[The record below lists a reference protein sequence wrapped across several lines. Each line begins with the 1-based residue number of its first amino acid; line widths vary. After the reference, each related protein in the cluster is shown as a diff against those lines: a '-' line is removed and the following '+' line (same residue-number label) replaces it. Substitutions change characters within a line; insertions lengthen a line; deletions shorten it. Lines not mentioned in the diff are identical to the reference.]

1 MKLLQRKILMLVIS
15 SILISAMMVMVIAFS
30 NYNYIVEENSEQI
43 MQLMCSEKRQTIDE
57 KLLNIE
63 QSVHKLYHF
72 AVDQISETENLWQNE
87 ELYEEHIDSM
97 RDLIY
102 TTAKYTDGAVSVYYR
117 LDSVIKGPT
126 QGVWMVKNANG
137 EFAEYIM
144 TDISYYDKEDIERV
158 GWYYIPIEN
167 GKETWIN
174 PYYNKNMSEEIIS
187 YVIPIILDDQ
197 VIGVVGMDISTSLL
211 YENTKNV
218 IAYKNGYAFL
228 MDHEG
233 NFVYHPEM
241 KRNMITEKFNNE
253 HADLFERSLVSAEQR
268 SVESYR
274 WNGED
279 KKMAAQKLCNG
290 MIFAVSV
297 PENEIRQPQQRVLS
311 DSIAVIAV
319 IMSVFVAVTV
329 SITKVIVKM
338 IYTDVMTRVGNK
350 TAYSECVDTIY
361 KRIRNKEKFN
371 FVVTV
376 IDINDLKKANDTY
389 GHAYGDYLIQS
400 GATIA
405 KNVWGSEA
413 VYRVGGDEF
422 VAVCFDMTKEDAK
435 KKMALMEKEIEDYNL
450 LNNRNPLPLQMGI
463 GMSTYNP
470 ETDKEYMD
478 VFLRAD
484 SAMYE
489 DKKNKKNKNK

>member
-1 MKLLQRKILMLVIS
+1 
-15 SILISAMMVMVIAFS
+15 
-30 NYNYIVEENSEQI
+30 
-43 MQLMCSEKRQTIDE
+43 
-57 KLLNIE
+57 
-63 QSVHKLYHF
+63 
-72 AVDQISETENLWQNE
+72 
-87 ELYEEHIDSM
+87 
-97 RDLIY
+97 
-102 TTAKYTDGAVSVYYR
+102 
-117 LDSVIKGPT
+117 
-126 QGVWMVKNANG
+126 MVKNANG

-218 IAYKNGYAFL
+218 VAYKSGYAFL

-241 KRNMITEKFNNE
+241 KRNMITEEFNNE
-253 HADLFERSLVSAEQR
+253 HAYLFERSLVSAEQR
-268 SVESYR
+268 SVENYR

-279 KKMAAQKLCNG
+279 KKMAAQKLRNG
-290 MIFAVSV
+290 MIFTVSV
-297 PENEIRQPQQRVLS
+297 PEIEIRQPQQRVLS

-361 KRIRNKEKFN
+361 KRIRNREKID
-371 FVVTV
+371 FVVAV

-405 KNVWGSEA
+405 KNVWGSES

-435 KKMALMEKEIEDYNL
+435 KKMAWMEKEIEDYNL

-489 DKKNKKNKNK
+489 DKKKKKNAGRS

>member
-1 MKLLQRKILMLVIS
+1 
-15 SILISAMMVMVIAFS
+15 
-30 NYNYIVEENSEQI
+30 
-43 MQLMCSEKRQTIDE
+43 
-57 KLLNIE
+57 
-63 QSVHKLYHF
+63 
-72 AVDQISETENLWQNE
+72 
-87 ELYEEHIDSM
+87 
-97 RDLIY
+97 
-102 TTAKYTDGAVSVYYR
+102 
-117 LDSVIKGPT
+117 
-126 QGVWMVKNANG
+126 
-137 EFAEYIM
+137 
-144 TDISYYDKEDIERV
+144 
-158 GWYYIPIEN
+158 
-167 GKETWIN
+167 
-174 PYYNKNMSEEIIS
+174 
-187 YVIPIILDDQ
+187 
-197 VIGVVGMDISTSLL
+197 
-211 YENTKNV
+211 
-218 IAYKNGYAFL
+218 
-228 MDHEG
+228 
-233 NFVYHPEM
+233 
-241 KRNMITEKFNNE
+241 MITEEFNNE
-253 HADLFERSLVSAEQR
+253 HAYLFERSLVSAEQR
-268 SVESYR
+268 SVENYR

-279 KKMAAQKLCNG
+279 KKMAAQKLRNG
-290 MIFAVSV
+290 MIFTVSV
-297 PENEIRQPQQRVLS
+297 PENESKQPQQSVLL

-319 IMSVFVAVTV
+319 IMSIFVAVTV

-338 IYTDVMTRVGNK
+338 IYTDVMTRVWNK

-405 KNVWGSEA
+405 KNVWGSES

-435 KKMALMEKEIEDYNL
+435 KKMAWMEKEIEDYNL
-450 LNNRNPLPLQMGI
+450 QNNRNPLPLQMGI